1 MTLASRIP
9 PIPEGTG
16 CFRTAQGTLGPCR
29 PVVVSLTVCICS
41 ILLTC
46 SPAHAA
52 EAKVLGPQWL
62 RDGIVASSDMEA
74 LTFVLRRGGGAQD
87 ATEQW
92 HYYRSEAAVKKLQ
105 AAGVNFA
112 IINFYKGAGIRAE
125 SEDIAAAREF
135 TRLAHQHGIKVAGYV
150 GATMMYETLFE
161 EVPEARNWRQVDE
174 FGNPIYYTNDQTFR
188 YMACRNN
195 PGYRAFIRKVVQ
207 MGIQDLKL
215 DVIHFDQMQWWPE
228 PHSCRCSYCQSQ
240 FRQFLSERYSDSK
253 HARLRFGFSDFSGVI
268 PPPYGLHEPPVR
280 LAELHNPMMQEWALF
295 RAWSLARDFTEF
307 AGYVH
312 ELNPNAAVIAN
323 PTMNLDSSVGFMYG
337 VDPQQLFA
345 TVDGVWTEEP
355 NLPEYTA
362 DGRLVSQIR
371 SYKAARTMERP
382 LFHWQDLTGYAAYSS
397 TSPAL
402 RLAESLAYDDANLG
416 VLAGGD
422 AGGDDPPAV
431 VRRYVKF
438 FQSNLKALVHTNEIA
453 DVAILRSFASNEFNP
468 SGSNFNTVLFEQ
480 SLIQSKLPFA
490 IIFNRQLS
498 QLNKYKV
505 LVLADQDALSDQDLA
520 HIRKFVENGGGL
532 VATGNSSLLTE
543 WRTRREKFGLADLF
557 GFDLPPSGK
566 ESASPVRRQ
575 FGKGRVAYIT
585 KINAA
590 LPAPPPQM
598 NYYVRNTLWKLPKNY
613 DELIAS
619 VRWAAN
625 DQFSATVDAPLWV
638 TSEMAEQPSSGTRLL
653 HLVNFKVDEPLAN
666 IPVHVRIPTGFRLR
680 AAQLLEPE
688 QNDATTLDAHTQDGI
703 ASLTIP
709 NLKVYG
715 LVLLHFEKQ

>member
-1 MTLASRIP
+1 
-9 PIPEGTG
+9 
-16 CFRTAQGTLGPCR
+16 
-29 PVVVSLTVCICS
+29 
-41 ILLTC
+41 
-46 SPAHAA
+46 
-52 EAKVLGPQWL
+52 
-62 RDGIVASSDMEA
+62 MEA

-92 HYYRSEAAVKKLQ
+92 HAYRSEAAVKKLQ
-105 AAGVNFA
+105 DAGVNFA

-150 GATMMYETLFE
+150 GATMMYETLFQ

-207 MGIQDLKL
+207 MGIQDVKL

-228 PHSCRCSYCQSQ
+228 PHSCRCSFCQTQ
-240 FRQFLSERYSDSK
+240 FRQFLSERYSDTK
-253 HARLRFGFSDFSGVI
+253 RARLRFGFTDFGGVI
-268 PPPYGLHEPPVR
+268 PPPYGIHEPPVR

-307 AGYVH
+307 AGYIH
-312 ELNPNAAVIAN
+312 GLNPSAAVIAN

-337 VDPQQLFA
+337 VDPQQLFG

-355 NLPEYTA
+355 NLPEYTQ

-382 LFHWQDLTGYAAYSS
+382 LFHWQDLTGYAAYNS

-438 FQSNLKALVHTNEIA
+438 FQSNLKSLVHTKEIA

-468 SGSNFNTVLFEQ
+468 SQSNFNTVLFEQ

-498 QLNKYKV
+498 DLARYKV
-505 LVLADQDALSDQDLA
+505 LVLADQDALSDEELGY
-520 HIRKFVENGGGL
+520 IRKFVENGGGL
-532 VATGNSSLLTE
+532 VATGNSSLLTD
-543 WRTRREKFGLADLF
+543 WRTRREKLGLSDLF
-557 GFDLPPSGK
+557 GFDLPPSEKAPGP
-566 ESASPVRRQ
+566 PVQRQ
-575 FGKGRVAYIT
+575 FGKGRVVYIPR
-585 KINAA
+585 IDAA
-590 LPAPPPQM
+590 VPAPPPQM
-598 NYYVRNTLWKLPKNY
+598 NYYVRNALWKLPKNY
-613 DELIAS
+613 AELISA
-619 VRWAAN
+619 VRWAAHDN
-625 DQFSATVDAPLWV
+625 FSATVDAPLWV
-638 TSEMAEQPSSGTRLL
+638 TSELTEQASSGTRLL
-653 HLVNFKVDEPLAN
+653 HLVNFKVDEPVAN
-666 IPVHVRIPTGFRLR
+666 IPVRVRVPDGFRLR
-680 AAQLLEPE
+680 DAQLLDPDLEGPK
-688 QNDATTLDAHTQDGI
+688 TLEAQTQQGI
-703 ASLTIP
+703 VSFTVPHL
-709 NLKVYG
+709 NVYG
-715 LVLLHFEKQ
+715 LVLLHLRKE